1 MLQRYQRNPCGSF
14 DTDLQE
20 CCCCPF
26 TSNNSKCA
34 QCYSDHNKPSH
45 DNKVE
50 LSLSALALCTVLVC
64 YILQRLPL
72 YNHLCLTYIPG
83 CELMRGDSMYFTY
96 FLYMRLLSP
105 TLAKQTSQ
113 LLVLL
118 AATTVASAQNAVTC
132 KIDIH

>member
-1 MLQRYQRNPCGSF
+1 
-14 DTDLQE
+14 
-20 CCCCPF
+20 
-26 TSNNSKCA
+26 
-34 QCYSDHNKPSH
+34 
-45 DNKVE
+45 
-50 LSLSALALCTVLVC
+50 
-64 YILQRLPL
+64 
-72 YNHLCLTYIPG
+72 
-83 CELMRGDSMYFTY
+83 MYFTY